1 MNWPASTL
9 WAEGISRFGGPF
21 LAGPRLTAVDA
32 FFAPVATRIQT
43 YGLPVTGPAA
53 DYATMLLQHPAVAE
67 WIEAGVRET
76 WRDVPHEKDILAS
89 GVVLQDMRA

>member
-1 MNWPASTL
+1 M
-9 WAEGISRFGGPF
+9 AEDARFGAATGHSP
-21 LAGPRLTAVDA
+21 VDRA
-32 FFAPVATRIQT
+32 DDYGFFAPVATRIQT
-43 YGLPVTGPAA
+43 YGLPVTGAAA